1 MTAFFTWLGGLPP
14 LAQVPVI
21 LVVFAVVVGLIL
33 FFIEFAP
40 RAGRGYAIMRL
51 IVAIA
56 VPAIIV
62 LALGVYNDAVW
73 LVPLAAILGAGLF
86 LLDLRARGGRGTML
100 QLVAFMAPAV
110 LLLAIGLFYPLV
122 KTIIGSFLSND
133 GQSFVGFS
141 NFQYVLA
148 PANQGLLALGNQI
161 VWVIIAPIIATAIG
175 LAYAVFVD
183 KSRGEKVLKVF
194 IFMPVAI
201 SFVGASIIFKFFYDY
216 QQGAQ
221 IGLLNQIAVWF
232 GGQPVNWLQTSPLN
246 TALLIIILIW
256 TQTGFAMVLLSA
268 AIKGIPDEQMEA
280 AELDGANAWERFRN
294 VTVPGIR
301 PTIIVVWITIAIVSL
316 KVYDIIAATTQG
328 QNNTS
333 VISFQMVRLFEN
345 LPPQTGTSSA
355 EAVLLFVLILPF
367 LIYNAN
373 NIRKQRLGL

>member
-1 MTAFFTWLGGLPP
+1 MTAFFQWLAGLPP
-14 LAQVPVI
+14 LAQIPVI
-21 LVVFAVVVGLIL
+21 LVAFGVVVALIL
-33 FFIEFAP
+33 FFVEFAP
-40 RAGRGYAIMRL
+40 RAGRGYTIMRL
-51 IVAIA
+51 VVAVV
-56 VPAIIV
+56 VPAVIV
-62 LALGVYNDAVW
+62 LVLGVYNDAVW

-86 LLDLRARGGRGTML
+86 LLDLRARGGKGSML
-100 QLVAFMAPAV
+100 QLVAFMSPAV
-110 LLLAIGLFYPLV
+110 LLLAIGLLYPLI
-122 KTIIGSFLSND
+122 KTIISAFFSND
-133 GQSFVGFS
+133 GSKFVGIANFS
-141 NFQYVLA
+141 YVLA

-161 VWVIIAPIIATAIG
+161 IWVIITPIIATAIG

-194 IFMPVAI
+194 VFMPVAI

-216 QQGAQ
+216 QQGTQ
-221 IGLLNQIAVWF
+221 IGLLNQVVVWF
-232 GGQPVNWLQTSPLN
+232 GGQPVNWLQSSPLN
-246 TALLIIILIW
+246 IALLIVILIW

-268 AIKGIPDEQMEA
+268 AIKGIPEEQMEA
-280 AELDGANAWERFRN
+280 AELDGANAWARFRN

-316 KVYDIIAATTQG
+316 KVYDIMAATTQG

-333 VISFQMVRLFEN
+333 VISYQMVRLFQN

-355 EAVLLFVLILPF
+355 EAVLLFILILPF